1 MKWLQGDFTTIKEL
15 LEIERTKDDPQT
27 KKTADAVAAIIQAVR
42 YEGDD
47 ALRAYT
53 NSFDNQ
59 DILDFRVSS
68 EVITEALNSCD
79 PELLKSLT
87 TAKQNIESFHK
98 QQLANGFVDTEKA
111 GVVRGQLY
119 RPIETVGIYVPGG
132 TAAYPSSVLMN
143 AIPAKIAGVSR
154 IVMVTPPSEAGIP
167 STILAAAALA
177 GVDEVYKIGGAQA
190 IAALAYG
197 TESIPKVDKIIGPG
211 NRFVAAAK
219 RAVFGEVGI
228 DMIAGPSEIVVA
240 ADETANPAFIAAD
253 LLSQA
258 EHDPE
263 AAAILITTSQT
274 IAEQTEKAVTDQ
286 LQTLA
291 RRAIAEQALQDH
303 GKIIVAAS
311 TADLFEIVNLLAP
324 EHLEIQLESPFSYL
338 HAVKHAGSI
347 FLGNYASEPLGDY
360 VAGPNHVLPTSGTAR
375 FSSPL
380 SVYDFQKRMSFV
392 SYTKEALEAEKDAII
407 RIAESEG
414 LQAHARAIQI
424 RYKEEF

>member
-53 NSFDNQ
+53 KSFDNQ

-68 EVITEALNSCD
+68 EAITEALNSCD

-98 QQLANGFVDTEKA
+98 QQLTNGFVDTEKA

-197 TESIPKVDKIIGPG
+197 TESIPKVDKIVGPG

-392 SYTKEALEAEKDAII
+392 SYTKEALAAEKDAII

>member
-15 LEIERTKDDPQT
+15 LEIERTKDDPQN

-53 NSFDNQ
+53 KSFDNQ

-119 RPIETVGIYVPGG
+119 RPIEIVGIYVPGG

-392 SYTKEALEAEKDAII
+392 SYTKEALAAEKDAII

>member
-27 KKTADAVAAIIQAVR
+27 KKTTDAVAAIIQAVR

-53 NSFDNQ
+53 KSFDNQ

-68 EVITEALNSCD
+68 EAITEALNSCD

-197 TESIPKVDKIIGPG
+197 TESIPKVDKIVGPG

-263 AAAILITTSQT
+263 AASILITTSQT

-291 RRAIAEQALQDH
+291 RRAIAEQALKDH

-311 TADLFEIVNLLAP
+311 TADLFEIINLLAP

-392 SYTKEALEAEKDAII
+392 SYTKEALAAEKDAII

>member
-53 NSFDNQ
+53 KSFDNQ

-392 SYTKEALEAEKDAII
+392 SYTKEALAAEKDAII

>member
-15 LEIERTKDDPQT
+15 LEIERTKDDPQN

-53 NSFDNQ
+53 KSFDNQ

-111 GVVRGQLY
+111 GVVRGHLY

-392 SYTKEALEAEKDAII
+392 SYTKEALAAEKDAII

>member
-1 MKWLQGDFTTIKEL
+1 MKWLQGDFTTIKDL
-15 LEIERTKDDPQT
+15 LEIERSKDDPQT

-53 NSFDNQ
+53 KSFDNQ

-68 EVITEALNSCD
+68 EAITEALNSCD

-98 QQLANGFVDTEKA
+98 QQLANSFVDTEKA

-197 TESIPKVDKIIGPG
+197 TESIPKVDKIVGPG

-274 IAEQTEKAVTDQ
+274 IAEETEKAVTDQ

-392 SYTKEALEAEKDAII
+392 SYTKEALAAEKDAII

>member
-53 NSFDNQ
+53 KSFDNQ

-68 EVITEALNSCD
+68 EAITEALNSCD

-197 TESIPKVDKIIGPG
+197 TESIPKVDKIVGPG

-274 IAEQTEKAVTDQ
+274 IAEETEKAVTDQ

-392 SYTKEALEAEKDAII
+392 SYTKEALAAEKDAII

>member
-15 LEIERTKDDPQT
+15 LEIERTKDDPQN

-53 NSFDNQ
+53 KSFDNQ

-119 RPIETVGIYVPGG
+119 RPIEIVGIYVPGG

-197 TESIPKVDKIIGPG
+197 TERIPKVDKIIGPG

-392 SYTKEALEAEKDAII
+392 SYTKEALAAEKDAII

>member
-53 NSFDNQ
+53 KSFDNQ

-154 IVMVTPPSEAGIP
+154 ILMVTPPSEAGIP

-311 TADLFEIVNLLAP
+311 TADLFEIVNFLAP

>member
-15 LEIERTKDDPQT
+15 LEIERSKDDPQT

-53 NSFDNQ
+53 KSFDNQ

-68 EVITEALNSCD
+68 EAITEALNSCD

-98 QQLANGFVDTEKA
+98 QQLANSFVDTEKA

-197 TESIPKVDKIIGPG
+197 TESIPKVDKIVGPG

-219 RAVFGEVGI
+219 RVVFGEVGI

-291 RRAIAEQALQDH
+291 RRAIAEQSLQDH

-380 SVYDFQKRMSFV
+380 SVFDFQKRMSFV
-392 SYTKEALEAEKDAII
+392 SYTKEALAAEKDAII
-407 RIAESEG
+407 RIAESEE

>member
-27 KKTADAVAAIIQAVR
+27 KKKADAVAAIIQAVR

-53 NSFDNQ
+53 KSFDNQ

>member
-53 NSFDNQ
+53 KSFDNQ

-197 TESIPKVDKIIGPG
+197 TESIPKVDKVIGPG

-392 SYTKEALEAEKDAII
+392 SYTKEALAAEKDAII

>member
-1 MKWLQGDFTTIKEL
+1 M
-15 LEIERTKDDPQT
+15 
-27 KKTADAVAAIIQAVR
+27 
-42 YEGDD
+42 
-47 ALRAYT
+47 
-53 NSFDNQ
+53 
-59 DILDFRVSS
+59 
-68 EVITEALNSCD
+68 ITEALNSCD

-197 TESIPKVDKIIGPG
+197 TESIPKVDKVIGPG

-392 SYTKEALEAEKDAII
+392 SYTKEALAAEKDAII

>member
-15 LEIERTKDDPQT
+15 LEIERSKDDPQT

-53 NSFDNQ
+53 KSFDNQ

-68 EVITEALNSCD
+68 EAITEALNSCD

-111 GVVRGQLY
+111 GVIRGQLY

-197 TESIPKVDKIIGPG
+197 TESIPKVDKIVGPG

-263 AAAILITTSQT
+263 SAAILITTSQT

-291 RRAIAEQALQDH
+291 RRTIAEQALQDH

-392 SYTKEALEAEKDAII
+392 SYTKEALAAEKDAII

>member
-15 LEIERTKDDPQT
+15 LEIERTKNDPQT

-53 NSFDNQ
+53 KSFDNQ

-211 NRFVAAAK
+211 NRFVAGAK

-392 SYTKEALEAEKDAII
+392 SYTKEALAAEKDAII

>member
-15 LEIERTKDDPQT
+15 LEIERTKDDPQN

-53 NSFDNQ
+53 KSFDNQ

-392 SYTKEALEAEKDAII
+392 SYTKEALAAEKDAII

>member
-15 LEIERTKDDPQT
+15 LEIEQSKADPQT

-53 NSFDNQ
+53 KSFDNQ

-68 EVITEALNSCD
+68 EAITEALNSCD

-197 TESIPKVDKIIGPG
+197 TESIPKVDKIVGPG

-392 SYTKEALEAEKDAII
+392 SYTKEALAAEKDAII

>member
-15 LEIERTKDDPQT
+15 LEIERSKDDPQT

-53 NSFDNQ
+53 KSFDNQ

-68 EVITEALNSCD
+68 EAITEALNSCD

-98 QQLANGFVDTEKA
+98 QQLANSFVDTEKA

-197 TESIPKVDKIIGPG
+197 TESIPKVDKIVGPG

-263 AAAILITTSQT
+263 SAAILITTSQT

-392 SYTKEALEAEKDAII
+392 SYTKEALAAEKDAII

>member
-53 NSFDNQ
+53 KSFDNQ

-68 EVITEALNSCD
+68 EAITEALSSCD

-197 TESIPKVDKIIGPG
+197 TESIPKVDKIVGPG

-392 SYTKEALEAEKDAII
+392 SYTKEALAAEKDAII

>member
-380 SVYDFQKRMSFV
+380 SVYDFQKRNVICQLHKRSAR
-392 SYTKEALEAEKDAII
+392 SRKRCDHPDRRI
-407 RIAESEG
+407 RRTTSSRKSHSNS
-414 LQAHARAIQI
+414 L
-424 RYKEEF
+424 

>member
-53 NSFDNQ
+53 KSFDNQ

-291 RRAIAEQALQDH
+291 RLAIAEQALQDH

-392 SYTKEALEAEKDAII
+392 SYTKEALAAEKDAII

>member
-27 KKTADAVAAIIQAVR
+27 KKTTDAVAAIIQAVR

-53 NSFDNQ
+53 KSFDNQ

-68 EVITEALNSCD
+68 EAITEALNSCD

-98 QQLANGFVDTEKA
+98 QQLANAFVDTEKA

-197 TESIPKVDKIIGPG
+197 TESIPKVDKIVGPG

-392 SYTKEALEAEKDAII
+392 SYTKEALAAEKDAII

>member
-27 KKTADAVAAIIQAVR
+27 KKTTDAVAAIIQAVR

-53 NSFDNQ
+53 KSFDNQ

-68 EVITEALNSCD
+68 EAITEALNSCD

-87 TAKQNIESFHK
+87 IAKQNIENFHK

-111 GVVRGQLY
+111 GVVRGQLH

-197 TESIPKVDKIIGPG
+197 TESIPKVDKIVGPG

-303 GKIIVAAS
+303 GKIIVATS

-392 SYTKEALEAEKDAII
+392 SYTKEALAAEKDAII
-407 RIAESEG
+407 RISESEG

>member
-15 LEIERTKDDPQT
+15 LEIERSKDDPQT

-53 NSFDNQ
+53 KSFDNQ

-68 EVITEALNSCD
+68 EAITEALNSCD

-98 QQLANGFVDTEKA
+98 QQLANSFVDTEKA

-154 IVMVTPPSEAGIP
+154 IVMVTPTSEAGIP

-197 TESIPKVDKIIGPG
+197 TESIPKVDKIVGPG

-274 IAEQTEKAVTDQ
+274 IAEETEKAVTDQ

-392 SYTKEALEAEKDAII
+392 SYTKEALAAEKDAII

>member
-1 MKWLQGDFTTIKEL
+1 MKWLQGNVTTIKEL
-15 LEIERTKDDPQT
+15 LKTERSKDDPLA
-27 KKTADAVAAIIQAVR
+27 KKTAESVATIIQAVR

-53 NSFDNQ
+53 KSFDNQ
-59 DILDFRVSS
+59 DILDFRVDG
-68 EVITEALNSCD
+68 EAITAALSSCD

-132 TAAYPSSVLMN
+132 TTAYPSSVLMN
-143 AIPAKIAGVSR
+143 AIPAKIAGVPK

-197 TESIPKVDKIIGPG
+197 TESIPKVDKIVGPG

-263 AAAILITTSQT
+263 AAAILVTTSQT
-274 IAEQTEKAVTDQ
+274 VAEQTEKAVVEQ

-291 RRAIAEQALQDH
+291 RRTIATQALQDH
-303 GKIIVAAS
+303 GKIIVTAT

-347 FLGNYASEPLGDY
+347 FLGRYASEPLGDY

-392 SYTKEALEAEKDAII
+392 SYTKEALAAEKDAII

-414 LQAHARAIQI
+414 LQAHASAIQI

>member
-27 KKTADAVAAIIQAVR
+27 KKTTDAVAAIIQAVR

-53 NSFDNQ
+53 KSFDNQ

-68 EVITEALNSCD
+68 EAITEALNSCD

-197 TESIPKVDKIIGPG
+197 TESIPKVDKIVGPG

-263 AAAILITTSQT
+263 AASILITTSQT

-392 SYTKEALEAEKDAII
+392 SYTKEALAAEKDAII